1 MKMNNDTKLAILL
14 VLVTI
19 LVFICVLGISIKGD
33 ATMPLEGY
41 TRPVETVKRDAETS
55 QLSNITE
62 PEEPLESIVE
72 EAEIEAAEEKI
83 VYFDVPLSE
92 DLQKHIFELCEE
104 SGIDPAIV
112 ISMIK
117 AESNFDSSALGD
129 SGRSKG
135 LMQIQEQ
142 IHIER
147 MANLGCT
154 DLFDPYQNVTV
165 GVDLLS
171 ELIGRGKGVEWALM
185 AYNGGPKHAND
196 NVKAGTVSKYVVKVM
211 DNSNNLETK

>member
-33 ATMPLEGY
+33 ATMPLEGS

-62 PEEPLESIVE
+62 PEEPLERIVE
-72 EAEIEAAEEKI
+72 EAEIEVVEEKI
-83 VYFDVPLSE
+83 EYFDVPLSE
-92 DLQKHIFELCEE
+92 DLQNYIFELCKE
-104 SGIDPAIV
+104 SEIDPAIV

-117 AESNFDSSALGD
+117 AESNFDSSAIGD

-135 LMQIQEQ
+135 LMQIQEK
-142 IHIER
+142 IHIDR
-147 MANLGCT
+147 MDKLGCT
-154 DLFDPYQNVTV
+154 DLLDPYQNVTV

-171 ELIGRGKGVEWALM
+171 ELIDRGRGVEWALM

-196 NVKAGTVSKYVVKVM
+196 HTKAGTVSKYVVKVF
-211 DNSNNLETK
+211 DNSNNLEIK